1 MLLPPNFSHIC
12 PCALAISICWLCHW
26 FRHLWKLSMLFLIIA
41 EIISKPGT
49 FRNKR
54 HPWDGDLR
62 RRSLLWSFLSSWRR
76 IQYNISYLVFLQ
88 FEQSYA
94 ELAQISHKKLTLREQ
109 KLNLES
115 FIPKAEFVINVRG
128 WGCWSGVEWQWFYGS
143 CDYISSPWMLNYS
156 PTCHTSRWA
165 SARNVITPLTRWKRR
180 LGVLPTKLL
189 PMVKRDSWFKI
200 SLHGHW

>member
-76 IQYNISYLVFLQ
+76 ESISYLVFLQ

-94 ELAQISHKKLTLREQ
+94 DLAQISHKKLTLREQ
-109 KLNLES
+109 RLNLES
-115 FIPKAEFVINVRG
+115 FIPKAEFVIKLRVAEM
-128 WGCWSGVEWQWFYGS
+128 WGAGAVGVGLNGSGFTA
-143 CDYISSPWMLNYS
+143 P
-156 PTCHTSRWA
+156 
-165 SARNVITPLTRWKRR
+165 VITFPPLECSTSPPRAT
-180 LGVLPTKLL
+180 LPREPQPEMSL
-189 PMVKRDSWFKI
+189 PRSPAEKED
-200 SLHGHW
+200 